1 MKTSKAGGFSD
12 HSREREGGRLV
23 YPVLARRSGGLS
35 LGINLFP
42 DRKLCSFDCPYC
54 EVIAPS
60 RAKPFSPRDLEAELE
75 ALVQAEET
83 QPGPEPIRD
92 ICLSGNGEPSLSPW
106 LEPALET
113 CAALRHRH
121 PKALGQAKLVI
132 ITNSTGFLV
141 PRVASLL
148 ASYVEAEGLE
158 IWAKLDAGDEEGFAA
173 LSGSS
178 YRLSDILAG
187 LAAFAASTPL
197 VIQTM
202 VCALG
207 GQEPRRAS
215 LEAYAQALARLLGG
229 GAKIREVHLYTQAR
243 PALGG
248 LTSALT
254 DEALAKAS
262 RLIQSSLCLDLGR
275 APEGLPR
282 FRLFGS
288 TGEVL

>member
-1 MKTSKAGGFSD
+1 MKTSKGGSFSD

-54 EVIAPS
+54 EVIPPS
-60 RAKPFSPRDLEAELE
+60 KAKPFSPRDLETELE
-75 ALVQAEET
+75 ALVQAEEA

-106 LEPALET
+106 LEAALET
-113 CAALRHRH
+113 CAAIRRGH
-121 PKALGQAKLVI
+121 PGVLGQAKLVI

-141 PRVASLL
+141 PRVAEVL
-148 ASYVEAEGLE
+148 ASCVKSEGLE
-158 IWAKLDAGDEEGFAA
+158 IWAKLDAGDEEGFAI

-178 YRLSDILAG
+178 YRLADIVAG
-187 LAAFAASTPL
+187 LASFAASTPL
-197 VIQTM
+197 IIQTM

-207 GQEPRRAS
+207 GREPSQES
-215 LEAYAQALARLLGG
+215 LEAYAQTLAGLLGG

-243 PALGG
+243 PAQGG
-248 LTSALT
+248 LTSALS
-254 DEALAKAS
+254 DLALIRAS
-262 RLIQSSLCLDLGR
+262 RLVQSQLSLALGR

-282 FRLFGS
+282 FRVFGS
-288 TGEVL
+288 AGEVL

>member
-1 MKTSKAGGFSD
+1 MKTSKVGSFSD

-60 RAKPFSPRDLEAELE
+60 KAKPFSPRDLEAELE
-75 ALVQAEET
+75 AFVQAEEA

-113 CAALRHRH
+113 CATLRRRY

-141 PRVASLL
+141 PRVSGIL
-148 ASYVEAEGLE
+148 ATYAKTEGLE
-158 IWAKLDAGDEEGFAA
+158 IWAKLDAGDEEGFGV

-178 YRLSDILAG
+178 YRLGDILAG
-187 LAAFAASTPL
+187 LASFAASSPV

-207 GQEPRRAS
+207 GEEPGLAR
-215 LEAYAQALARLLGG
+215 LEAYAQALAGLLGG

-248 LTSALT
+248 FTSALS
-254 DEALAKAS
+254 DQALAKAG
-262 RLIQSSLCLDLGR
+262 RHIQASLGLALGR

-282 FRLFGS
+282 FRIFGCA
-288 TGEVL
+288 GEVL